1 MNSMIKAYALCYIA
15 LMYLGREDL
24 YPKIRLYPSDIQI
37 LESDGLQCQLVRTVL
52 VDKNPELYKLL
63 K

>member
-1 MNSMIKAYALCYIA
+1 MNSMLKAYAIIYRA
-15 LMYLGREDL
+15 LDFMNRLDL
-24 YPKIRLYPSDIQI
+24 YPKVRLYPSDIQL

>member
-1 MNSMIKAYALCYIA
+1 MNSMIKAYALCYMA
-15 LMYLGREDL
+15 LSSMNRLDL